1 MIKELLASLPREVID
16 LLMYAFEEDMSKII
30 ILKDSKWIGV
40 NIRELKPRMIILEE
54 AGSFTYGE
62 YK

>member
-16 LLMYAFEEDMSKII
+16 LLMYGFEEDMSKII
-30 ILKDSKWIGV
+30 ILEDSKWIGV
-40 NIRELKPRMIILEE
+40 NVRELKSRMIVLEE